1 MTDQQSHWCRHHR
14 NDPSS
19 AWGGMKDSGVGREN
33 GREAYYA
40 YSQSKSTII
49 NYAPEDEVCKF
60 ILAQTIVLAGIRLLT
75 RNLFLLLR
83 FSSISFLTRFQ
94 CRAMDE

>member
-1 MTDQQSHWCRHHR
+1 MVSFGLIRSFFSLFFFPSYTNEYLNPIRHHR

-19 AWGGMKDSGVGREN
+19 AWGGTKDSGVGREN

-49 NYAPEDEVCKF
+49 NYAPEDEVSPDSL
-60 ILAQTIVLAGIRLLT
+60 LANLLK
-75 RNLFLLLR
+75 R
-83 FSSISFLTRFQ
+83 
-94 CRAMDE
+94 